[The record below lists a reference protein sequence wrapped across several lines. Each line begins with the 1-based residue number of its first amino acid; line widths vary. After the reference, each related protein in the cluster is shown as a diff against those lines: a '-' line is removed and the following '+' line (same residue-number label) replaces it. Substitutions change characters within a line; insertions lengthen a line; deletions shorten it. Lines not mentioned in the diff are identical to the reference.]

1 MKKNAFYFTSI
12 AFFIL
17 KIFKFLSW
25 LFGHVSKWL
34 DKKDNVNFKFYDVT
48 AWLTNNTQIAQYLKK
63 YRQND
68 NEIGQLIEWYMRNIF
83 LAKACAKCGG
93 ETSPRPFLK
102 NWKWAYLWINS
113 PCTKCGRETSP
124 RSFLKNWKWT
134 YLWINS
140 LRFYTDSFYCMV
152 SWGLL
157 QYVGTKLQTTCFHPY

>member
-1 MKKNAFYFTSI
+1 MKKNAFYFTSV

-113 PCTKCGRETSP
+113 
-124 RSFLKNWKWT
+124 
-134 YLWINS
+134 
-140 LRFYTDSFYCMV
+140 LRFYTVSFYCMV
-152 SWGLL
+152 SWGLS
-157 QYVGTKLQTTCFHPY
+157 QYIGTKLQTTCFHLY